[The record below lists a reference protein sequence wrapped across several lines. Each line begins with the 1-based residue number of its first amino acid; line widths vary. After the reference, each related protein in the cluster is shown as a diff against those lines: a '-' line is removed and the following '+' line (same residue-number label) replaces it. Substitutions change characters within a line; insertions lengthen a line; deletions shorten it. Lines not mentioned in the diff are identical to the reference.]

1 MKKLIDAIDAL
12 NRRAGEL
19 AGWLIL
25 AMVLVGAYNALAS
38 SLGKAM
44 QTSAFTTNMLV
55 ELQWY
60 LFGIA
65 VMLGAGATLQH
76 GGHVRVDVL
85 YDRLSPR
92 ARRRINIAG
101 AVLFLLPFCAVM
113 LWTSWDIVARSW
125 AIREQ
130 SPDPSGL
137 PRYPLKTFLVIGFAL
152 LFLQG
157 VSALVRSIREQPLP
171 ESTEGVRA

>member
-1 MKKLIDAIDAL
+1 MKKLTDVIDAL

-25 AMVLVGAYNALAS
+25 AMVLIGAYNALAS
-38 SLGKAM
+38 SLGKALH
-44 QTSAFTTNMLV
+44 TSAFTSNMLV

-65 VMLGAGATLQH
+65 VMLGAGATLQQ

-85 YDRLSPR
+85 FDRLSPR

-113 LWTSWDIVARSW
+113 LWTSWDIVAASW
-125 AIREQ
+125 SIREQ

-137 PRYPLKTFLVIGFAL
+137 PRYPLKTFLLIGFAL

-157 VSALVRSIREQPLP
+157 FSSLVRSIRDVPTPHSQE
-171 ESTEGVRA
+171 EVRA